1 VGGLQFNTTGY
12 TITNAGNT
20 LTFGAANNAILFNN
34 IAAATI
40 TGQLGGTL
48 SNVTL
53 STTNPATAGVL
64 TLNGT
69 STGGWTGTT
78 TINPGMTL
86 ALAADNQAL
95 RNTTGIT
102 LNGGGITLTNV
113 NGTEGALDRVS
124 SAAITSN
131 GGTITYANSSVAAG
145 VYAETIGSVALTT
158 GQLNIVQSTSMAD
171 GLPAQNNQTL
181 TLGGLTQSG
190 TSAITFSS
198 LATGPQIAGN
208 RNMIVVSGAGTTAAG
223 QIIGPWATTGT
234 TAAAQTDYAVYN
246 GGYVT
251 AAGSSLA
258 VTSESGWS
266 SAATAYQFG
275 TGQTLTAD
283 RTAAAL
289 RYTAGANAIA
299 LGLK

>member
-1 VGGLQFNTTGY
+1 
-12 TITNAGNT
+12 
-20 LTFGAANNAILFNN
+20 
-34 IAAATI
+34 
-40 TGQLGGTL
+40 L

-131 GGTITYANSSVAAG
+131 GGTITYAISSVAAG
-145 VYAETIGSVALTT
+145 VYAA
-158 GQLNIVQSTSMAD
+158 
-171 GLPAQNNQTL
+171 
-181 TLGGLTQSG
+181 
-190 TSAITFSS
+190 
-198 LATGPQIAGN
+198 
-208 RNMIVVSGAGTTAAG
+208 
-223 QIIGPWATTGT
+223 
-234 TAAAQTDYAVYN
+234 
-246 GGYVT
+246 
-251 AAGSSLA
+251 
-258 VTSESGWS
+258 
-266 SAATAYQFG
+266 
-275 TGQTLTAD
+275 
-283 RTAAAL
+283 
-289 RYTAGANAIA
+289 
-299 LGLK
+299 